1 MLPHQQTAQL
11 APTKSTADVSTAAN
25 SALGATKRSGVD
37 LASLAASAQKGDNAN
52 TALHVTTLLPVM
64 IPRSSRQAFLVAH
77 WRPPRSKM
85 RITPP

>member
-1 MLPHQQTAQL
+1 MAMLPHQQTAQL

-52 TALHVTTLLPVM
+52 TALHVTTP
-64 IPRSSRQAFLVAH
+64 SAGDDTAQQQAGIFWQRTGA
-77 WRPPRSKM
+77 RREA
-85 RITPP
+85 RCG